1 MKELS
6 SECLEE
12 VNGGVVA
19 LYWVVKGGIWAYRA
33 SGTVRFISNSMAGG
47 YLYEKATG

>member
-1 MKELS
+1 MQELKF
-6 SECLEE
+6 EQVED

-33 SGTVRFISNSMAGG
+33 SGTVRFISQSMAGG
-47 YLYEKATG
+47 YLYDTVTN